1 MSFSNYDNFDNPDF
15 PYSDFKQTRELNQFV
30 APVNAV
36 KIANNSS
43 EWFDGDI
50 AEKIDTQDK
59 LNKKFK
65 LIKLRKVH
73 VNDDTY
79 KESWNAVQ
87 SLSDICH
94 KKRRIN

>member
-1 MSFSNYDNFDNPDF
+1 MTILIIQIF
-15 PYSDFKQTRELNQFV
+15 PTAIWSKPENLISVV

>member
-1 MSFSNYDNFDNPDF
+1 MTILIIQIF
-15 PYSDFKQTRELNQFV
+15 PTAILSKPENLISVV